1 MRASTTS
8 NKRGRSRQVRSH
20 RPQPHALAWRSIAVI
35 ACFGFLGCQSCL
47 SGEPAREE
55 APRSPTPPPQAVPPR
70 AETLEGE
77 ADNEKR
83 REEPAGDESGLGAP
97 ATGAP
102 AVPRRAAPSSAA
114 KPSTGALREQKAG
127 ARARTAPAPEEAPA
141 AADDEPA
148 QGRLGQPQQLME
160 RLDRAMRSGAADCP
174 SAEARKKAVCD
185 LAGQICQ
192 LVDRDPNVAS
202 VLQYCAD
209 AKERCSEASRRTRER
224 CER

>member
-35 ACFGFLGCQSCL
+35 ACFSALGCQSCV

-55 APRSPTPPPQAVPPR
+55 APRSPAPPPPQAVQPQ

-77 ADNEKR
+77 ADKEMR
-83 REEPAGDESGLGAP
+83 REEPASDATGLGAP
-97 ATGAP
+97 VAAP
-102 AVPRRAAPSSAA
+102 PKRAAPSSAA
-114 KPSTGALREQKAG
+114 KPSTRALPEQKAG
-127 ARARTAPAPEEAPA
+127 ARGRAAQAPAEAPGG
-141 AADDEPA
+141 ADDELA
-148 QGRLGQPQQLME
+148 KGRLEQPEQLME

-174 SAEARKKAVCD
+174 SAESRRKAVCD

-202 VLQYCAD
+202 VVQYCRD